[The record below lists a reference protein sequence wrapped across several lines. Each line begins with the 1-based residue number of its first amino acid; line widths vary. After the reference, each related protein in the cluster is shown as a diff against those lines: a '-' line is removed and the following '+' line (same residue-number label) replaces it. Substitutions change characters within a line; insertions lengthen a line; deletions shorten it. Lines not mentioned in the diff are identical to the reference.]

1 MAGIERGRLECPE
14 LGQLG
19 RTVPR
24 LAAGFLFLVIFEL
37 AHGDLVAA
45 AAGGRLYSQQCRRS
59 ARSILS
65 NIRPVYT
72 RSYPPPIRILRLNYS
87 KERGYRRASAP
98 NMSFH

>member
-37 AHGDLVAA
+37 AHGGLVAA
-45 AAGGRLYSQQCRRS
+45 AAGGRLYSQQCGLCHRVKNVGGPTG
-59 ARSILS
+59 LHC
-65 NIRPVYT
+65 
-72 RSYPPPIRILRLNYS
+72 SYPPLS
-87 KERGYRRASAP
+87 G
-98 NMSFH
+98 FCG